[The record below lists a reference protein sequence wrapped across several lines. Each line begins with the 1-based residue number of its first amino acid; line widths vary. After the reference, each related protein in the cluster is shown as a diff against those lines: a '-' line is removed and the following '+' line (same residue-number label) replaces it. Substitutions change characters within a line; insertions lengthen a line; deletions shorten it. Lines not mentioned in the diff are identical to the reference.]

1 MYSWKKGE
9 CHAHL
14 LWENLEFHEYSIN
27 VNFMDVRRT
36 EDSIFLRTEWNITST
51 VQQVAEFITI
61 CCCSQLRCYQKTCLL
76 SDIIYSRELNRA
88 QEIHKCFDI
97 RYYSC
102 NSVSFLLVNY
112 LFFSRQLSIDK
123 FINIYKI
130 KILENFLLLRI
141 LWSREKNFSQY
152 ICILFSSRNFT
163 QMFLRKFLNN
173 ISLKILPT
181 IDRY

>member
-1 MYSWKKGE
+1 M
-9 CHAHL
+9 
-14 LWENLEFHEYSIN
+14 EY
-27 VNFMDVRRT
+27 
-36 EDSIFLRTEWNITST
+36 NIT

-163 QMFLRKFLNN
+163 QMSLRKFLNN

-181 IDRY
+181 IDRYKNPLLFTHRSIKSWKF